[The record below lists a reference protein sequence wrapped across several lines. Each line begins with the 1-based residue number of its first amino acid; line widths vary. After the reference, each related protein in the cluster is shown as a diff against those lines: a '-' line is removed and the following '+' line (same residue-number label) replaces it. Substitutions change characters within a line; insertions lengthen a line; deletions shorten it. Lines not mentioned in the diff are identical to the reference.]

1 MANGHDYNIA
11 NQTAPNFRADLN
23 TLLTNIVST
32 NSGSSAPSTTFANML
47 WYDTTNNQL
56 KMRNEADSA
65 WITLFESD
73 QSNNRVNIITDD
85 IQYATSA
92 VTEVKNTSGTT
103 ILSLQAPTQS
113 TAETGT
119 ENTQVM
125 TPLRTK
131 QSISANAITSVV
143 AGTNISVST
152 SSGAAT
158 ITNSISAGDGLT
170 LSGSTM
176 SLSSDSSVTAIGGV
190 IWGIANTQGTGYAV
204 GATVSGSSLYYAGIE
219 FPNYS
224 WVSGGGNVTNDGGRF
239 LATTEQVGSGTWR
252 YNGRTSGYQ
261 ASNFYCYGLWQR
273 IT

>member
-1 MANGHDYNIA
+1 MANHDYNIA

-23 TLLTNIVST
+23 NALLAIVST
-32 NSGSSAPSTTFANML
+32 NSGSSAPSDTFANML
-47 WYDTTNNQL
+47 WYDTTNNKL
-56 KMRNEADSA
+56 MMRNEADSA
-65 WITLFESD
+65 WITIFESD

-131 QSISANAITSVV
+131 QSIQSNAITSVV
-143 AGTNISVST
+143 AGSGISVST

-158 ITNSISAGDGLT
+158 VTNSISAGDGLT
-170 LSGSTM
+170 LSGSTL
-176 SLSSDSSVTAIGGV
+176 SLSSDASITNIGSVI
-190 IWGIANTQGTGYAV
+190 
-204 GATVSGSSLYYAGIE
+204 L
-219 FPNYS
+219 
-224 WVSGGGNVTNDGGRF
+224 
-239 LATTEQVGSGTWR
+239 
-252 YNGRTSGYQ
+252 
-261 ASNFYCYGLWQR
+261 
-273 IT
+273 

>member
-1 MANGHDYNIA
+1 MANHDYNIA

-23 TLLTNIVST
+23 NALLAIVST

-65 WITLFESD
+65 WITLLESD

-119 ENTQVM
+119 ETTQVM

-131 QSISANAITSVV
+131 QSIQANAITSVV
-143 AGTNISVST
+143 AGTGISVST

-158 ITNSISAGDGLT
+158 VTNSISAGDGLT
-170 LSGSTM
+170 LSGSTL
-176 SLSSDSSVTAIGGV
+176 SLSSDASLTNIGSVILGVTSSSGGL
-190 IWGIANTQGTGYAV
+190 AV
-204 GATVSGSSLYYAGIE
+204 GATVSGSSLYYAGLE
-219 FPNYS
+219 FPYS
-224 WVSGGGNVTNDGGRF
+224 FTSSGNVTNDGARI
-239 LATTEQVGSGTWR
+239 LASPTSVSSGTWR
-252 YNGRTSGYQ
+252 YHGRTNFNSASGH
-261 ASNFYCYGLWQR
+261 YGWGVWQR

>member
-1 MANGHDYNIA
+1 MANHDYNIA

-23 TLLTNIVST
+23 NALLAIVST
-32 NSGSSAPSTTFANML
+32 NSGSSAPSTTFANQL
-47 WYDTTNNQL
+47 WYDTSANQL

-65 WITLFESD
+65 WIILLESD
-73 QSNNRVNIITDD
+73 QTNARVNIITDD

-119 ENTQVM
+119 ETTQVM

-131 QSISANAITSVV
+131 QSIQANAITSVV
-143 AGTNISVST
+143 AGTGISVST

-158 ITNSISAGDGLT
+158 VTNSISAGDGLT
-170 LSGSTM
+170 LSGSTL
-176 SLSSDSSVTAIGGV
+176 SLSSDASLTNVGSVILGVTSSSGGL
-190 IWGIANTQGTGYAV
+190 AA
-204 GATVSGSSLYYAGIE
+204 GATVSGSNLYYAGLE
-219 FPNYS
+219 FPYAFTS
-224 WVSGGGNVTNDGGRF
+224 SGSVTNDGARIM
-239 LATTEQVGSGTWR
+239 ASPTSVSSGTWR
-252 YNGRTSGYQ
+252 YHGRTNYNSASGH
-261 ASNFYCYGLWQR
+261 YGWGVWQR

>member
-1 MANGHDYNIA
+1 MANHDYVIA

-23 TLLTNIVST
+23 NALLAIVST
-32 NSGSSAPSTTFANML
+32 NSGSSAPSDTFANML
-47 WYDTTNNQL
+47 WYDTSNNKL
-56 KMRNEADSA
+56 MMRNEANSA
-65 WITLFESD
+65 WITVFESD
-73 QSNNRVNIITDD
+73 QSNNRINIITDD

-131 QSISANAITSVV
+131 QSVQANAITSVV
-143 AGTNISVST
+143 AGTGISVST

-158 ITNSISAGDGLT
+158 VTNSISAGDGLT
-170 LSGSTM
+170 LSGSTL
-176 SLSSDSSVTAIGGV
+176 SLSSDASLTNIGSVILGVTSSSGGL
-190 IWGIANTQGTGYAV
+190 AV
-204 GATVSGSSLYYAGIE
+204 GATVSGSNLYYAGLE
-219 FPNYS
+219 FPYGFTS
-224 WVSGGGNVTNDGGRF
+224 SGNVTNDGARI
-239 LATTEQVGSGTWR
+239 LASPTSVSSGTWR
-252 YNGRTSGYQ
+252 YHGRTNFNSASGH
-261 ASNFYCYGLWQR
+261 YGWGVWQR